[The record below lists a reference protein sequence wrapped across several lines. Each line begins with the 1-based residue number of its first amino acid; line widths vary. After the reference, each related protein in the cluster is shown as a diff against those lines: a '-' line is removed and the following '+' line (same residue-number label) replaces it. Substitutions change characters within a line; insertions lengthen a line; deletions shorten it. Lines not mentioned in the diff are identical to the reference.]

1 MDKKQRKQFLKRKE
15 GLLKDIEKHKLKKE
29 IEKGRKDTTPAYQ
42 EKEIETK
49 ERIVEEIDKK
59 LGKTDLII

>member
-1 MDKKQRKQFLKRKE
+1 MDKKQRKQLLKRLG

-29 IEKGRKDTTPAYQ
+29 TEKGYKDTTPSYW

-49 ERIVEEIDKK
+49 KKIVEEIDKK
-59 LGKTDLII
+59 LDGNNF

>member
-1 MDKKQRKQFLKRKE
+1 MDKKQRKQLLKRKE

-29 IEKGRKDTTPAYQ
+29 TEKGHKNTTPNYW

-49 ERIVEEIDKK
+49 EKIVEEIDKK
-59 LGKTDLII
+59 LKEK